1 MTSVNDP
8 LKIALSGHAEGLRGL
23 HIAGLLGLGL
33 KRLRDEILI
42 DGEERFPGLR
52 VSHFRL
58 LELIP
63 DSGARITDLAGIA
76 GMTKQGLGQ
85 HVDYLQER
93 GYAES
98 ERVEGDRRVRLVRR
112 TGEGDRAMEFSRAS
126 IDRVEQEWKRRLGE
140 ERFELFREALVE
152 VCGPLDEELEWLSR
166 P

>member
-1 MTSVNDP
+1 MTSVNAP
-8 LKIALSGHAEGLRGL
+8 SEIALSGHAEGLRGL
-23 HIAGLLGLGL
+23 HIAGLLGLAL
-33 KRLRDEILI
+33 KRLREEILI
-42 DGEERFPGLR
+42 DGEQSFPGLR

-85 HVDYLQER
+85 LVDYLQER

-98 ERVEGDRRVRLVRR
+98 ERVAGDRRVRLVRR
-112 TGEGDRAMEFSRAS
+112 TSAGDQAMAFSRAA
-126 IDRVEQEWKRRLGE
+126 IDKVEQEWRQRLGAE
-140 ERFELFREALVE
+140 KFELFREALVE